1 MSRQDKIQLGAL
13 GMGARLFSVRGP
25 ANNNTGTV
33 YMVSLSI
40 VGGGSR
46 LYSGGVSVAFFSILV
61 RPWDSLMIAIDRA
74 IPIIGD
80 PGRFSANDRLKS
92 RCATLFVLLSDF
104 LTLIAERFIR
114 GTTPTTLKVPTQHD
128 CAIGLRNRPWSNT
141 EGSLE
146 SGKELG

>member
-1 MSRQDKIQLGAL
+1 MLGDRRTTADQHWDSVHSESQHSRGGGLSG
-13 GMGARLFSVRGP
+13 V
-25 ANNNTGTV
+25 V
-33 YMVSLSI
+33 YSVSL
-40 VGGGSR
+40 G
-46 LYSGGVSVAFFSILV
+46 YNSGGVSVAFFSILV

-114 GTTPTTLKVPTQHD
+114 DNIYNH
-128 CAIGLRNRPWSNT
+128 
-141 EGSLE
+141 
-146 SGKELG
+146 